1 MNLAPLVISWSVHGG
16 STLAVAAAQSS
27 EVLWYLTRMSA
38 VSAYL
43 VLTLAAFLG
52 MARGI
57 ARTASEHLP
66 WTVDELHQ
74 VLATI
79 FGGLVLVHLVTLYY
93 HTFIPFS
100 LVNFLVPG
108 SQPYRPLAVN
118 MGVLGLYGLVV
129 VLVSSWFRR
138 RLSYRLWR
146 RLHYVSFVTFVLVT
160 LHGLLAGSDAG
171 EPWMRAV
178 YFGASAAVGFLV
190 LMRLLTLL
198 RRAPSTEASAPGPK
212 LVSMPSPNK
221 ALPAEESWQP
231 VERLAPPRRHENQ
244 GWALLRHEIA
254 ERQKHLYRQERSRR

>member
-1 MNLAPLVISWSVHGG
+1 MILAPLVVSWSVHGG
-16 STLAVAAAQSS
+16 SSFAVLAAQSS

-43 VLTLAAFLG
+43 VLTLAALLG
-52 MARGI
+52 MLRGV
-57 ARTASEHLP
+57 ARTAAERLP

-93 HTFIPFS
+93 HTFIPFA

-108 SQPYRPLAVN
+108 NQPYRPLAVN
-118 MGVLGLYGLVV
+118 LGVLGLYGLVV

-138 RLSYRLWR
+138 HISYRLWR

-198 RRAPSTEASAPGPK
+198 RRALATEASAPERERTR
-212 LVSMPSPNK
+212 
-221 ALPAEESWQP
+221 LPATGQGHSAGERWQ
-231 VERLAPPRRHENQ
+231 RLEQLQAVRQANQ
-244 GWALLRHEIA
+244 GWTMLRREVA
-254 ERQKHLYRQERSRR
+254 ERQKHLYRKE